1 MTGTEKLCKSLRS
14 GPFLAILKT
23 PKFTGRLNTYPWADR
38 IPHDKVEHKRLR
50 LDDVDG
56 HVPLLQLVGNEIP
69 SLNPDL
75 PENINNGLGVGLGLF
90 NKSHHQDIASNFR
103 DFFCRRCLRYA
114 CLLHRIQQP
123 LPRHRIDP
131 KPPFLSKVGKFILPS
146 DLIRDHRR
154 PISALNDSTK
164 GMLFLQQGGD
174 LVEARND
181 EPKCNFLLSNGT
193 NHGHGANLNS
203 GSKHRSVA
211 NRSIDTE
218 ALEGAVYYNCFEDR
232 VPRDELNPNNF
243 YFTDFIM
250 IYMSPTTKIDEI
262 FVPSTTLASFPTL
275 LQSIHDGIG
284 GIHSTMEARLDGALM
299 LSGQE
304 DSSGSSIDAC
314 MNNYGGGNLFL
325 DNVSES
331 RDSWIPSKE
340 CKSPE
345 QFQAVKSWV
354 HSYFKSKIPLY
365 NIQKIDKSA
374 PPRVGKNS
382 SFVAPQ
388 SSILDTSRPLTD
400 RQKVKEKF
408 DPPLTDVEI
417 GIISHLCHMFA
428 FYRPYKTGD
437 APNVSEV
444 ASPVH
449 SLVDMQSTYINSDPT
464 RNHSTNIQNSN
475 YLVQFVYNILATRSK
490 TEILEVLSEH
500 HVLFPKHQIEEEDGD
515 QFSEQVEGNIEV
527 EDLLLN
533 DDPSTMDDH
542 EDEGKFD

>member
-1 MTGTEKLCKSLRS
+1 M
-14 GPFLAILKT
+14 
-23 PKFTGRLNTYPWADR
+23 
-38 IPHDKVEHKRLR
+38 
-50 LDDVDG
+50 DDVDG

-90 NKSHHQDIASNFR
+90 NKSNHQDIASNFR

-154 PISALNDSTK
+154 PVSVLADSSK
-164 GMLFLQQGGD
+164 GMLLTQQGGD
-174 LVEARND
+174 LMEARHD

-211 NRSIDTE
+211 NRSIDAE
-218 ALEGAVYYNCFEDR
+218 GLEGAVYYNCFEDR
-232 VPRDELNPNNF
+232 VPKDELNPNNF
-243 YFTDFIM
+243 YFTDFMM

-275 LQSIHDGIG
+275 LQSIHDGINV
-284 GIHSTMEARLDGALM
+284 HSTMETSSDGALM
-299 LSGQE
+299 LSHHE
-304 DSSGSSIDAC
+304 ESSGSSIDAG
-314 MNNYGGGNLFL
+314 MNNYGDCSLVL
-325 DNVSES
+325 DNELES

-340 CKSPE
+340 YKSPE
-345 QFQAVKSWV
+345 QFQAVKSLV
-354 HSYFKSKIPLY
+354 QSYFKSKIPLH

-374 PPRVGKNS
+374 PSRVGKNS

-437 APNVSEV
+437 TPNVSEV

-449 SLVDMQSTYINSDPT
+449 SFVDMQSTSINSDPT
-464 RNHSTNIQNSN
+464 SNPSAENIHHSN

-490 TEILEVLSEH
+490 TEILEILSEH
-500 HVLFPKHQIEEEDGD
+500 HVLFPKHQIEQEEDRDHCSHHG
-515 QFSEQVEGNIEV
+515 EGKIEV

-533 DDPSTMDDH
+533 DDPHTLEDH